1 MRKRHGARL
10 AALLTAVLVVGA
22 CDDNPFG
29 LDDFEGCNEV
39 RRIQLPATVDG
50 DLTGSDCRLRDDGT
64 PVDYYTFT
72 LNSTQ
77 TVTIDMESDEVDS
90 YLILFDEDGF
100 EIDADDDGGFG
111 LDASLVTRL
120 SAGRYVVAA
129 NTFEGERGFYRLYVE

>member
-1 MRKRHGARL
+1 MRKKRGARMVALL
-10 AALLTAVLVVGA
+10 AATLLAAG

-29 LDDFEGCNEV
+29 VNDFLGCNDV
-39 RRIQLPATVDG
+39 RRIQIPATVDG
-50 DLTGSDCRLRDDGT
+50 DLTGSDCRLPDDGT

-72 LNSTQ
+72 LNSAR
-77 TVTIDMESDEVDS
+77 TVVIDMESDDVDS

-100 EIDADDDGGFG
+100 EIDANDNGGFD

-129 NTFEGERGFYRLYVE
+129 NTYEGERGFYRLYVE